1 MARKVLIMGAAGKD
15 FHVFNTVYRDNPEY
29 EVVCFTA
36 TQIPNIDDRL
46 YPSELAGSLYPQGIP
61 IKSEH
66 FLTSLI
72 KEHQIDEVIF
82 AYSDVSYDYIDI
94 ERKKVEELGA
104 EFKLL
109 DPAKVMLKSNKT
121 VIAVCAVRTGAG
133 KSPTSRRVINILRQ
147 LGKKTV
153 VVRHPMPYGNL
164 VESVVQRF
172 EIFDDL
178 IRHKCTIEEREE
190 YEPYLEKGILVY
202 AGVDYEQILR
212 AAEKESEVII
222 WDGGNN
228 DTPFFKPNIHITIC
242 DPLRSGHE
250 LSYYPGRVNFEMA
263 DVLVINKIDAAKTED
278 VESIIKNTKQ
288 YNSDAI
294 IVMANSPI
302 FVSEP
307 TKIKDKKVL
316 VIEDGPTVTHGGM
329 GYGAGYMAAKK
340 YLAKEII
347 DPRPYAMGSIKE
359 VFEKYPQTEL
369 VLPCVGYHKKQI
381 ADLEETIEKC
391 PCDIVIIATPI
402 NLGKI
407 IKINKPWVRVTY
419 ELEEI
424 SKPNLEDIIKRLF

>member
-46 YPSELAGSLYPQGIP
+46 YPPELAGSLYPEGIP
-61 IKSEH
+61 IKSER

-72 KEHQIDEVIF
+72 KEQQIDEVVF
-82 AYSDVSYDYIDI
+82 AYSDVSYDYIDTR
-94 ERKKVEELGA
+94 RKKVEELGA

-109 DPAKVMLKSNKT
+109 DPTKVMLKSNKT

-133 KSPTSRRVINILRQ
+133 KSPTSRRVINILKSS
-147 LGKKTV
+147 GKKTA

-172 EIFDDL
+172 QTVDDL
-178 IRHKCTIEEREE
+178 ARYKCTIEEREE
-190 YEPYLEKGILVY
+190 YEPHLEKGILVY
-202 AGVDYEQILR
+202 AGVDYEKVLR
-212 AAEKESEVII
+212 EVEKETDVII

-242 DPLRSGHE
+242 DSLRSGHE

-263 DVLVINKIDAAKTED
+263 DVLVINKIDEAKTED
-278 VESIIKNTKQ
+278 VENIIKNAKQ
-288 YNSDAI
+288 YNPDAVI
-294 IVMANSPI
+294 IMANSPI

-307 TKIKDKKVL
+307 TQIKDKKVL
-316 VIEDGPTVTHGGM
+316 VIEDGPTVTHGEM
-329 GYGAGYMAAKK
+329 GYGAGYLAAKK
-340 YLAKEII
+340 YLAREII
-347 DPRPYAMGSIKE
+347 DPRPYAIGSIKE
-359 VFEKYPQTEL
+359 VFEKYPQTKL

-381 ADLEETIEKC
+381 ADLEETIQMC
-391 PCDIVIIATPI
+391 SCDVVIIATPI